1 MDENATHALNMAF
14 AVIILVMAL
23 GISMRLFTRV
33 SETADT
39 LAYYSDSTKY
49 YDNVEL
55 VKFCSCGQSNPV
67 SEKKCK
73 ACGSAFGDIDDD
85 QSILRGTERYV
96 SAETVMPTLYRY
108 YKENFCVKI
117 YDAADELIQ
126 IFDVKLEGDV
136 RTASGNTKATTTET
150 VNYGNGPEGKKL
162 KKDRALNIIYNTEG
176 KKYYMFGAPWLGS
189 TENVKTRV
197 DYFVNGQCG
206 YINNTLVDYRNNAF
220 YNARKD
226 KKMLKEQ
233 FISYSYSGETFTTE
247 DGDELV
253 MGASEKDKIV
263 IIYKIIN

>member
-117 YDAADELIQ
+117 YGTEASGHDLWQ
-126 IFDVKLEGDV
+126 IFDVNLEGKVNGSIGDTNV
-136 RTASGNTKATTTET
+136 KTSGTATVSSLTNKA
-150 VNYGNGPEGKKL
+150 L
-162 KKDRALNIIYNTEG
+162 QLSYNDPAELH
-176 KKYYMFGAPWLGS
+176 YLFGAPWLGS
-189 TENVKTRV
+189 TESVKTRI
-197 DYFVNGQCG
+197 DLYVNGKAS
-206 YINNTLVDYRNNAF
+206 YINNIRVDYTDNPF
-220 YNARKD
+220 YQARLD
-226 KKMLKEQ
+226 KKK
-233 FISYSYSGETFTTE
+233 FIEEFTSYSYTGQTLETD
-247 DGDELV
+247 DGDVLV
-253 MGASEKDKIV
+253 TGASAKDKIV
-263 IIYKIIN
+263 ITYTQID